1 VANEEKGQSEWRSTR
16 FWLAIGLTGVSVL
29 GVIVLSGI
37 TIWRSPVTDTEL
49 PMRVMTTVLPLIGTW
64 VGTVL
69 AYYFSKE
76 NFEAATRSTA
86 ELVRQLTPLERL
98 KSIPVRQKM
107 IAIKD
112 VFFKS
117 LPADEKM
124 LLVDIVDEMEKRKKG
139 NRLPVLSDKSYP
151 LYVLH
156 RSTLDQY
163 LAKEARAG
171 RDVKTLTLLA
181 LLNDAGMK
189 DFLSTSFVT
198 VKEDAS
204 LAEAK
209 EVMEGKANCQ
219 DVFVTKAGGKD
230 EEVRGLITNVIIQE
244 SSVA

>member
-1 VANEEKGQSEWRSTR
+1 MANEEKGQSEWRSTR